1 MTGYVTA
8 VFTFR
13 PSKNRVMAG
22 VGGLLAHLDYLNDG
36 YDQVLVN
43 EFLRKLNLHIKFSH
57 SLVMLHEKVL

>member
-13 PSKNRVMAG
+13 PRINRVMAG
-22 VGGLLAHLDYLNDG
+22 VGGLMAHLDYLNDG

>member
-1 MTGYVTA
+1 
-8 VFTFR
+8 
-13 PSKNRVMAG
+13 MAG

>member
-13 PSKNRVMAG
+13 PSINRVMAG

-43 EFLRKLNLHIKFSH
+43 EFLRELNLHIKFSH